1 MSQHHQ
7 PSTLAALG
15 RTWVEA
21 WNARDLDRVLAL
33 YDEAAVMTSDR
44 IPAMG
49 FDASGT
55 VRGKDALRAYW
66 GKALGLLPELHFS
79 LIDLFVSPDSVVVFY
94 ANERGKKICEYLR
107 VNEAGLIVQG
117 SANHLVQR
125 ETRPH
130 PAIPREGGESSTPRP
145 IRPSPKASADKSLRS
160 P

>member
-1 MSQHHQ
+1 VSQHHQ

-21 WNARDLDRVLAL
+21 WNARDLERVLTL
-33 YDEAAVMTSDR
+33 YAEDTVMTSDR

-66 GKALGLLPELHFS
+66 GKALALLPELHFA

-94 ANERGKKICEYLR
+94 ENERGKKICEYLR
-107 VNEAGLIVQG
+107 VNAAGLILQG
-117 SANHLVQR
+117 SANHLAQ
-125 ETRPH
+125 
-130 PAIPREGGESSTPRP
+130 
-145 IRPSPKASADKSLRS
+145 
-160 P
+160 

>member
-1 MSQHHQ
+1 MSPHHQ

-21 WNARDLDRVLAL
+21 WNARDLERVLTL

-44 IPAMG
+44 IPMLG

-66 GKALGLLPELHFS
+66 GKALGLIPNLHFTV
-79 LIDLFVSPDSVVVFY
+79 IDVFVSPDSVVVFY
-94 ANERGKKICEYLR
+94 ENERGKRICEYLR

-117 SANHLVQR
+117 SANHL
-125 ETRPH
+125 PH
-130 PAIPREGGESSTPRP
+130 
-145 IRPSPKASADKSLRS
+145 
-160 P
+160 

>member
-7 PSTLAALG
+7 PSKLAALG

-44 IPAMG
+44 IPMLA

-55 VRGKDALRAYW
+55 VRGKAALRAYW
-66 GKALGLLPELHFS
+66 GKALGLIANLHFTV
-79 LIDLFVSPDSVVVFY
+79 IDVFVSPDSVVVFY
-94 ANERGKKICEYLR
+94 ENERGKRICEYLR

-117 SANHLVQR
+117 SANHLV
-125 ETRPH
+125 E
-130 PAIPREGGESSTPRP
+130 
-145 IRPSPKASADKSLRS
+145 
-160 P
+160 

>member
-21 WNARDLDRVLAL
+21 WNARDLERVLTL

-44 IPAMG
+44 IPMLG
-49 FDASGT
+49 FDACGT
-55 VRGKDALRAYW
+55 VRGKETLRAYW
-66 GKALGLLPELHFS
+66 SKALGLIPNLHFT

-117 SANHLVQR
+117 SANHL
-125 ETRPH
+125 PH
-130 PAIPREGGESSTPRP
+130 
-145 IRPSPKASADKSLRS
+145 
-160 P
+160 

>member
-21 WNARDLDRVLAL
+21 WNTGDLERVLAL

-44 IPAMG
+44 VPAMG

-55 VRGKDALRAYW
+55 VRGKDSLRAYW

-94 ANERGKKICEYLR
+94 ENERGKKICEYLR

-117 SANHLVQR
+117 SANHLM
-125 ETRPH
+125 
-130 PAIPREGGESSTPRP
+130 G
-145 IRPSPKASADKSLRS
+145 
-160 P
+160 